1 MLRVNHIR
9 KEFKLYSRPSH
20 RLKEIMFRRSYHHRH
35 VALSDVSF
43 EVSDGETVGILGRNG
58 AGKSTLLK
66 ILNGVLVPDSGTIEV
81 SGRITGL
88 LELGTGFD
96 SNLTG
101 AQNILGNGLLLG
113 MSRSEIEER
122 RQAII
127 EFSELGRFI
136 NEPLRTYSSGMA
148 MRLAFSIAIH
158 AEPDIFLIDEAL
170 SVGDGHF
177 QQKCMRRIKEF
188 RAAGGSIIFVSHD
201 LNAMKVLCDRCI
213 VLSEGTVIA
222 EDYPEEAV
230 NLYNKLLSADEDLKD
245 PDIFEQGYGS
255 GEAQILKAALHG
267 KASESSILACG
278 DTALLDIT
286 LSSQQGLEGVTL
298 GMMIRDRFGQDIFGT
313 NSYHLD
319 KPIHLPA
326 RQEVCLRYEFA
337 MRLAPGKY
345 TVTLALHEG
354 PEHTNRCYHWHDNMI
369 RFEVAGITGNVF
381 GGVCDL
387 APILYELD
395 IKSSSQII
403 QNISHAQA
411 E

>member
-1 MLRVNHIR
+1 MLRVNHVR

-20 RLKEIMFRRSYHHRH
+20 RLKEILFRRSYHSRH
-35 VALSDVSF
+35 AALSDVSF
-43 EVSDGETVGILGRNG
+43 EVADGETVGILGRNG

-66 ILNGVLVPDSGTIEV
+66 ILNGVLVPDGGNIEV
-81 SGRITGL
+81 SGRVTGL

-96 SNLTG
+96 ANLTG

-136 NEPLRTYSSGMA
+136 DEPLRTYSSGMA
-148 MRLAFSIAIH
+148 MRLAFAIAIH

-201 LNAMKVLCDRCI
+201 LNAMKMLCDRCI
-213 VLSEGTVIA
+213 VLSEGRIVA
-222 EDYPEEAV
+222 NDAPEEAV
-230 NLYNKLLSADEDLKD
+230 NIYNKLLGGDDSLAEIPK
-245 PDIFEQGYGS
+245 EKGYGS
-255 GEAQILKAALHG
+255 GEAQIVDAVLIG
-267 KASESSILACG
+267 QASESAVMACG
-278 DTALLDIT
+278 DTALLDVT
-286 LSSQQGLEGVTL
+286 VSGQQDLSDVTL

-313 NSYHLD
+313 NSYHLGV
-319 KPIHLPA
+319 PL
-326 RQEVCLRYEFA
+326 QVYSGETLTLRYEFP

-345 TVTLALHEG
+345 TLTLALHEG
-354 PEHTNRCYHWHDNMI
+354 PDHTQRCYHWRDNMI

-387 APILYELD
+387 APTLRKIN
-395 IKSSSQII
+395 IQGISSDPRNI
-403 QNISHAQA
+403 QHA
-411 E
+411 